1 MMERS
6 HSKKRKTIKWK
17 TRGFREFW
25 GIFWSEN
32 SCSFLYVETLFF
44 RKGGKFEFPS
54 ICHIWYHKNIVEFV
68 STNSELQKS
77 SSLSPSLC
85 QEVRRLRLRLSWTC
99 FLYFL
104 IGEYSELCICYICV
118 NRFPISCIW
127 QTAPLSDPVVAVSP
141 SAD

>member
-1 MMERS
+1 MNFGAFFGQ
-6 HSKKRKTIKWK
+6 KTCVLLFIC
-17 TRGFREFW
+17 R
-25 GIFWSEN
+25 N
-32 SCSFLYVETLFF
+32 SVF
-44 RKGGKFEFPS
+44 RKRGQIWISQWQSS

-77 SSLSPSLC
+77 SSLSRSLC
-85 QEVRRLRLRLSWTC
+85 QEVRWLRLRLSWAC
-99 FLYFL
+99 FFCIFL
-104 IGEYSELCICYICV
+104 IGEYSEYCMCYIYV